1 MRHAGRRLL
10 LLIPTLL
17 GILLGV
23 FLMLHLAPG
32 DPVDAIIDTQ
42 AQYVPPERLEQI
54 RKDLGL
60 DRPLPV
66 QFLRYL
72 GQALRGDFGI
82 SYRTKQPVVDDIYR
96 NFMPTVYLGATGMFV
111 AILIGVPAGLIS
123 ALKRNTTMDYLTL
136 TAAMVGL
143 SAPAFW
149 LGILLLYV
157 FAFRLHWFP
166 IVGGDDLWSMLT
178 HLVLPATVVGLGLA
192 ALIARLTRS
201 ATLETLGQD
210 YVRTARAKGLA
221 ERIVVLKHVLR
232 NAAIPVT
239 AAAGT
244 MFANLLTG
252 AVVVEIVFSR
262 RGLGWLMITA
272 INSRD
277 FQLTQLLILV
287 FGTAIVLVNLATDL
301 LLTVLDPRASYQ

>member
-1 MRHAGRRLL
+1 MRNVGHRLL
-10 LLIPTLL
+10 LLVPTLL

-42 AQYVPPERLEQI
+42 AAYVPPERLEQI

-60 DRPLPV
+60 DRPIYE
-66 QFLRYL
+66 QFLRFV
-72 GQALRGDFGI
+72 GQAVRGDFGT
-82 SYRTKQPVVDDIYR
+82 SYRTKQPVIEDINR
-96 NFMPTVYLGATGMFV
+96 NFMPTVYLGLAGMFIAV
-111 AILIGVPAGLIS
+111 LIGVPAGLIS
-123 ALKRNTTMDYLTL
+123 AVKRNTIVDYLSL
-136 TAAMVGL
+136 TGAMLGL

-149 LGILLLYV
+149 IGIILLYV

-166 IVGGDDLWSMLT
+166 IFGGTQPGAGLVQ
-178 HLVLPATVVGLGLA
+178 LVLPATVVGLGLA

-210 YVRTARAKGLA
+210 YVRTARAKGLR
-221 ERIVVLKHVLR
+221 ERIVVVKHVLR

-252 AVVVEIVFSR
+252 AVVVEIVFAR

-277 FQLTQLLILV
+277 FQLTQVLVLV
-287 FGTAIVLVNLATDL
+287 FGTAIVLVNLLTDL
-301 LLTVLDPRASYQ
+301 LLTVLDPRTSYQ